1 MARKDL
7 KHVGLNTAPGFAKNA
22 ARSNP
27 AVELAAGAAFDDR
40 GNPTPAVHGMLLR
53 AVEVQ
58 RPLVLANL
66 RRLRKRHPQATAFEL
81 SQRLERDYL
90 SGVGTGGAAIGATAI
105 IPGIGTVV
113 ALSISAAATVVFLE
127 ATALYA
133 QSVAELH
140 GVRLANPESAQLAVM
155 AIILGDEGQAMLQ
168 GLTGHAL
175 GNGKTPLQ
183 AWGKTFSKNVPLGT
197 VKTIVAPMQK
207 RFLKKM
213 AVRGSASIVGKAL
226 PFGIGAAVGG
236 VGNYM
241 MGRAV
246 IASANK
252 AFGPAPLEI
261 PPLLLAELGTA
272 KPAKPAKTPK
282 AGKPPKVGKT
292 PKAGKQA
299 KMGKPSKE
307 GKPAKRG
314 KAGKEQAPYVP
325 VPVPDF
331 MRRKP

>member
-1 MARKDL
+1 MTRKDL
-7 KHVGLNTAPGFAKNA
+7 NHVGMNA
-22 ARSNP
+22 AQGFTADSGFTSNAAQSNP
-27 AVELAAGAAFDDR
+27 AVKMVAGVAFDEK
-40 GNPTPAVHGMLLR
+40 GNPTPVLHRLLLG

-66 RRLRKRHPQATAFEL
+66 RRLRRRYPYATSFEL
-81 SQRLERDYL
+81 SQRLERDFL
-90 SGVGTGGAAIGATAI
+90 ASVGTGGAAIGATAI
-105 IPGIGTVV
+105 IPGFGTVV

-155 AIILGDEGQAMLQ
+155 TIILGDEGQALLA

-175 GNGKTPLQ
+175 GTGKTPMQ
-183 AWGKTFSKNVPLGT
+183 AWGKSLSKNMPLA
-197 VKTIVAPMQK
+197 TIRTLVAPVQK

-213 AVRGSASIVGKAL
+213 AVKGSASIVGKAL

-241 MGRAV
+241 MGKAV
-246 IASANK
+246 IASANR

-261 PPLLLAELGTA
+261 PPLLLAELGAA
-272 KPAKPAKTPK
+272 KPAKPVK
-282 AGKPPKVGKT
+282 AGKSAKPGKRVKRVKPK
-292 PKAGKQA
+292 KAGKTH
-299 KMGKPSKE
+299 GID
-307 GKPAKRG
+307 
-314 KAGKEQAPYVP
+314 VP
-325 VPVPDF
+325 VPEFRPH
-331 MRRKP
+331 KP

>member
-7 KHVGLNTAPGFAKNA
+7 DQPGLGTARGFAKNT
-22 ARSNP
+22 ARTNPARTNP
-27 AVELAAGAAFDDR
+27 AVEMAAGAAFDAQ
-40 GNPTPAVHGMLLR
+40 GKPTPAVHGMLLR

-66 RRLRKRHPQATAFEL
+66 RRLRRRHPNATAFEL
-81 SQRLERDYL
+81 SRRLERDFL

-105 IPGIGTVV
+105 IPGVGTVA

-133 QSVAELH
+133 QSIAELH
-140 GVRLANPESAQLAVM
+140 GVRLANPESAQITVM

-175 GNGKTPLQ
+175 GNGKTPMQ
-183 AWGKTFSKNVPLGT
+183 AWGRTLSKNVPLAS
-197 VKTIVAPMQK
+197 VKALVAPMQK
-207 RFLKKM
+207 RFLRKM
-213 AVRGSASIVGKAL
+213 AVRGSASIVGRAL

-246 IASANK
+246 VASARH
-252 AFGPAPLEI
+252 AFGPAPLDI
-261 PPLLLAELGTA
+261 PPPLLAELNA
-272 KPAKPAKTPK
+272 PRPPAANK
-282 AGKPPKVGKT
+282 G
-292 PKAGKQA
+292 
-299 KMGKPSKE
+299 
-307 GKPAKRG
+307 GKPAKSPKPAKAPKAAKLARSRRRRG
-314 KAGKEQAPYVP
+314 
-325 VPVPDF
+325 
-331 MRRKP
+331 MN

>member
-1 MARKDL
+1 MTITAGESMARKDL
-7 KHVGLNTAPGFAKNA
+7 NHVGMGAAPGFAKNT
-22 ARSNP
+22 ARANP
-27 AVELAAGAAFDDR
+27 AVEMAAGAAFDAR

-66 RRLRKRHPQATAFEL
+66 RRLRRRYPNATAFEL
-81 SQRLERDYL
+81 SQRLERDFL

-105 IPGIGTVV
+105 IPGVGTVA

-133 QSVAELH
+133 QSIAELH
-140 GVRLANPESAQLAVM
+140 GVRLANPESAQLTVM
-155 AIILGDEGQAMLQ
+155 AIILGDEGQAMLA

-175 GNGKTPLQ
+175 GNGKTPMQ
-183 AWGKTFSKNVPLGT
+183 AWGKTFSKNVPLAS
-197 VKTIVAPMQK
+197 VKGLVAPMQK
-207 RFLKKM
+207 MFLRKM
-213 AVRGSASIVGKAL
+213 AVKGSASIVGRAL

-246 IASANK
+246 IASAQR

-261 PPLLLAELGTA
+261 PPLLLAELNAPKPAKVKALKPG
-272 KPAKPAKTPK
+272 KPAKPAK
-282 AGKPPKVGKT
+282 AGKAAKVKT
-292 PKAGKQA
+292 PKG
-299 KMGKPSKE
+299 P
-307 GKPAKRG
+307 
-314 KAGKEQAPYVP
+314 KAP
-325 VPVPDF
+325 
-331 MRRKP
+331 RRPR